1 MKVGS
6 NTRFFPDVSAAAD
19 RARAAGKG
27 INSVGPEC
35 VFGTTNS
42 YQSYRINQ
50 VANFAPTD
58 WATNIHISDR
68 APKDYW
74 QELVDKRSQGEEW
87 LKQQMYWHAIPEGWE
102 DMDYDEFLSNRRK
115 LIAVVI
121 RDAFAHITADS
132 APVISTT
139 DVEERA
145 ASRTLQEFFEAE
157 LLKSGDL
164 LDPVDPDWIVDAVI
178 NEDGH
183 LVIDGINVFDSLD
196 EAAHSLGVTNLRGE
210 EFWAL
215 EDGDDLVPLSRL
227 SASS

>member
-1 MKVGS
+1 
-6 NTRFFPDVSAAAD
+6 
-19 RARAAGKG
+19 
-27 INSVGPEC
+27 
-35 VFGTTNS
+35 
-42 YQSYRINQ
+42 
-50 VANFAPTD
+50 
-58 WATNIHISDR
+58 
-68 APKDYW
+68 
-74 QELVDKRSQGEEW
+74 
-87 LKQQMYWHAIPEGWE
+87 
-102 DMDYDEFLSNRRK
+102 MDYDEFLSNRRR
-115 LIAVVI
+115 LIAQVI

-132 APVISTT
+132 APVMSTS

-145 ASRTLQEFFEAE
+145 GSRTLQEFFEAE

-178 NEDGH
+178 NEDGQ

-196 EAAHSLGVTNLRGE
+196 EAAHSLGVTNLKGE